1 MVLHSNIIK
10 HITRNLGD
18 YEVQSHQAWAMQGVV
33 YLNGS
38 STRESSGTVS
48 SDERDLVRDEE
59 GLITALA
66 SPSDPA
72 MERDCCPSFSEE
84 KSEIDGSASCCMLP
98 FSCGTGTWIP
108 LTPSSPKSPLSCD
121 ELSLTSFWI
130 RGEKVWSVQVV
141 LALHWKQKG

>member
-1 MVLHSNIIK
+1 MKYRVTKPGPCKGLSISM
-10 HITRNLGD
+10 D
-18 YEVQSHQAWAMQGVV
+18 HQRGNH
-33 YLNGS
+33 L
-38 STRESSGTVS
+38 
-48 SDERDLVRDEE
+48 ERYQMKETGLVRDEE